1 MMISTLSF
9 LQVQWTRLTAAIQR
23 CRRTYVTPLVLQGG
37 RDMVLLRSGGW
48 VDSLADIPEEAISC
62 RYDAEKQNIV
72 FTDSSNNRFVRFP
85 WLSVVDD
92 SHDMTEFFTDL
103 RISANHDLLH
113 EEVMSLYMHQRLRY
127 PVAPIQITTRDGDE
141 IELGADFQ
149 EVLLEENEEAE
160 ESEKENEEAEESE
173 KESEGKSPDI
183 SGNELHVAGSNL
195 FPTFPVLDFI
205 K

>member
-1 MMISTLSF
+1 
-9 LQVQWTRLTAAIQR
+9 
-23 CRRTYVTPLVLQGG
+23 
-37 RDMVLLRSGGW
+37 MVLLRSGGW

-103 RISANHDLLH
+103 RISANNDLLH

-149 EVLLEENEEAE
+149 EVLLEENEEADE
-160 ESEKENEEAEESE
+160 EEGEEGGEE
-173 KESEGKSPDI
+173 ESEGKSPDI
-183 SGNELHVAGSNL
+183 SGNELHVAGSKL

>member
-1 MMISTLSF
+1 MIISTLSF

-48 VDSLADIPEEAISC
+48 VDSLADIPEEAISY
-62 RYDAEKQNIV
+62 RYNAEKQNIV
-72 FTDSSNNRFVRFP
+72 FTDSSNNRLVRFP

-103 RISANHDLLH
+103 RITADHDLLH
-113 EEVMSLYMHQRLRY
+113 EEIMSLYMHQRLRY

-141 IELGADFQ
+141 IELDADFQ
-149 EVLLEENEEAE
+149 EVLPEAGE
-160 ESEKENEEAEESE
+160 GESKEKSES
-173 KESEGKSPDI
+173 ESEGKSPDI

-195 FPTFPVLDFI
+195 FPTLPVLDFI

>member
-1 MMISTLSF
+1 MLISTLSF
-9 LQVQWTRLTAAIQR
+9 IEVQWTRLTAAIQR
-23 CRRTYVTPLVLQGG
+23 CRRTYITPMVLQGG

-48 VDSLADIPEEAISC
+48 VDSLTDIPEEVISC
-62 RYDAEKQNIV
+62 RYNAEKQNIV
-72 FTDSSNNRFVRFP
+72 FTDCSNNRLVRFP

-103 RISANHDLLH
+103 RISADHDLLH

-149 EVLLEENEEAE
+149 EVLPEEEDSEGENEEADKE
-160 ESEKENEEAEESE
+160 ESEGN
-173 KESEGKSPDI
+173 SPDI
-183 SGNELHVAGSNL
+183 SGNDGDVSGNEP
-195 FPTFPVLDFI
+195 FPQFPVLDFI